1 MSFPENFVW
10 GAATAAYQV
19 EGAVQEDGRGLSIWD
34 TFSHTPGKTRNG
46 DTGDIACDSYHRW
59 AEDIALL
66 KEMHLK
72 AYRFSIAW
80 PRIFP
85 QGTGPVNPAGLAWYD
100 RLVDALLA
108 AGIEPYVT
116 LYHWDLPQALQDKG
130 GWLNDDTAKAFAGY
144 AAAVAAH
151 FKGRVRY
158 YFTLNEPQCS
168 VGLGYSSGVHAP
180 GFRLD
185 DGSVFTAWH
194 NTIYAHCLA
203 ADAIR
208 RADPDARVGMA
219 PTGRICTPATDDPA
233 DIAAAREATFAL
245 ADGDWTFTYT
255 PALDP
260 LCGHGWPEI
269 AGGQTQRVVDAIP
282 QEQLDALPLG
292 RLDFIGM
299 NIYNSVMVRA
309 GADGKPEFCPGPQD
323 IRAQPSAGPSPRSR
337 WSGGHALSG
346 SGTVCLST
354 SLRMAF
360 PALTASIWMAR
371 CMTRRVSTS
380 STAIFCRC
388 AARLTVAWM
397 CAAISTG
404 HCWIIL
410 SGARAITSALV

>member
-158 YFTLNEPQCS
+158 YFTSMSRSAAWGWATAAVYTHPVS
-168 VGLGYSSGVHAP
+168 VWMTARCLQRGTTRSTPTALRPMRSAGLTPMPGSAWPRQGASAP
-180 GFRLD
+180 RQQTTLP
-185 DGSVFTAWH
+185 
-194 NTIYAHCLA
+194 IL
-203 ADAIR
+203 R
-208 RADPDARVGMA
+208 RPARQ
-219 PTGRICTPATDDPA
+219 
-233 DIAAAREATFAL
+233 
-245 ADGDWTFTYT
+245 
-255 PALDP
+255 P
-260 LCGHGWPEI
+260 LRWRTE
-269 AGGQTQRVVDAIP
+269 T
-282 QEQLDALPLG
+282 
-292 RLDFIGM
+292 
-299 NIYNSVMVRA
+299 
-309 GADGKPEFCPGPQD
+309 
-323 IRAQPSAGPSPRSR
+323 GPSPMPR
-337 WSGGHALSG
+337 HL
-346 SGTVCLST
+346 
-354 SLRMAF
+354 
-360 PALTASIWMAR
+360 I
-371 CMTRRVSTS
+371 
-380 STAIFCRC
+380 RC
-388 AARLTVAWM
+388 AG
-397 CAAISTG
+397 AAG
-404 HCWIIL
+404 L
-410 SGARAITSALV
+410 